1 VLGARNILARDGET
15 SDPYC
20 KIKYKKVNTIKSD
33 VVKKTVNPSWE
44 LPVVEM
50 GKVDAAGYKAFMI
63 KLWDEDTFGDD
74 FIGALKLRPGMFFGG
89 ITPGQH
95 DLWLPLSQDVSISPR
110 LLTHEGCMQTDCC
123 VAFGLCQLIGAA

>member
-1 VLGARNILARDGET
+1 MRGQVLGARNVIARDGDT

-20 KIKYKKVNTIKSD
+20 KIKYKKINTIKSD
-33 VVKKTVNPSWE
+33 VVKKTLNPSWE

-63 KLWDEDTFGDD
+63 KLWDEDMLGDD
-74 FIGALKLRPGMFFGG
+74 FIGAVKLRPGMFFGG

-95 DLWLPLSQDVSISPR
+95 DLWLPLAQDVSTIPWTNGFTLIR
-110 LLTHEGCMQTDCC
+110 LARFAP
-123 VAFGLCQLIGAA
+123 VIV